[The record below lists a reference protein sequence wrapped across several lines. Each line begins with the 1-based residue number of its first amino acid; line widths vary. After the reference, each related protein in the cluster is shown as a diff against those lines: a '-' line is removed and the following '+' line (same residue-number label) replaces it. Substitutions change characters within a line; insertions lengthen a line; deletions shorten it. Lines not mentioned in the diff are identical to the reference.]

1 MHTDSAVLATR
12 RHLPYPPDAVY
23 AAFVDPERLARWW
36 GPAGFTNTFAQC
48 DVVVGGE
55 WVFTM
60 HGPDGRDY
68 PNRSVFAALDPGRRV
83 VIEHVCA
90 PLFALTVTLA
100 AVEGGTELHWAQD
113 FRDRAVADALRA
125 VCEPANEENLDRL
138 HAELRAGEAADKR

>member
-48 DVVVGGE
+48 DVVEGGE

-60 HGPDGRDY
+60 HGPDGTDY
-68 PNRSVFAALDPGRRV
+68 PNRNVFAALEPGRRV

-90 PLFALTVTLA
+90 PLFALTVTLT
-100 AVEGGTELHWAQD
+100 AVEGGTELDWSQD
-113 FRDRAVADALRA
+113 FHDPAVARALRA

-138 HAELRAGEAADKR
+138 HAELRAGGTANRR